1 MIYRVISI
9 AATALL
15 TTLTSAAVAQQ
26 PSFPLNPTGRELVYY
41 YDARGN
47 RILDFSHC
55 GYRNSDV
62 PIPNANI
69 AIRVPLV
76 EGDNSERIQ
85 RAVDYVATLPQSA
98 DGLRG
103 AVLLEQGTYTIDK
116 PIRITASGIV
126 LRGSGTESTTLLKRG
141 VDRGA
146 VVYIEGVND
155 YRTIDSTD
163 IVSNY
168 VPVNSC
174 GMRVASSANLKAGT
188 RVSLLRPSTAKWIK
202 TMRCADF
209 GGGIEVLGWKPGD
222 ADLLWDRT
230 ITEVIGDSIIIDAP
244 LTAALDKTHGDGVL
258 MRYEWPGR
266 ISECGVENMRI
277 AAECDTTE
285 NPMDENHAWTGV
297 SIDCAENCWVRK
309 TDFEGLAG
317 SAVIILHNG
326 SNITVEDCISRN
338 PVSEI
343 AGMRRR
349 TFHTMGQHTL
359 FQRCMS
365 EHGIN
370 DFAAGTNAAGPNAFV
385 QCEAADAHGF
395 SGSTGTWA
403 CGLLFDVVDIDGH
416 DLRFGN
422 LRSEKN
428 GAGWNTGNS
437 LFWQCTAA
445 GIECAS
451 PTSDARNR
459 AYACWAQFTG
469 DGDWDRSNS
478 FTSPRSI
485 FGQQLEERLG
495 KSVSKRMRILPRST
509 QASSSPTVEE
519 AMRLTEENAEP
530 RLTLRDWIR
539 RAPFAGEV
547 ATIGIKS
554 IDELPAPRPA
564 KNIPARQY
572 AVTDGRLTVDGALL
586 TGIQD
591 EVQWWNGTLRQR
603 HIKEATPHV
612 TRFVPDME
620 GTGLTDR
627 IDSVVVWMRDNGILA
642 LDHNYGLWYDRRR
655 DDHERVRRRDA
666 DVWAPFYEQPFARSG
681 QSSAWDGMS
690 RYDLTKY
697 NKWYWM
703 RLREFADKA
712 APEGLLLYNQHYFQ
726 HNIIEA
732 GAHWVDCPWRTT
744 NNINETGFPE
754 PVNYAGDKRVFMAEM
769 FYDIDHP
776 VRRELH
782 RKFIRQCLDNFRGQQ
797 NVIHFTSSEYTGP
810 MEFVQFWLDCVGEWE
825 AETGERPLI
834 ALSTTKDVQD
844 AILADPVRSKLV
856 DIIDIRYWHYREDG
870 SLYAP
875 EGGKNLAPRQHARK
889 LPAGYTNGNS
899 IYKAVSEYRAKFPDK
914 AVMFYSGFFERYGWE
929 ILLAGGSSATVPVR
943 DEAFRRAAASMSAT
957 SDSDGCKR
965 MTGDKGAIM
974 RFDESGAHD
983 VELPAGRYAIRAVN
997 PRSGEVRTLVKSI
1010 RVRGSYAL
1018 NSEGGTIHWFE
1029 KL

>member
-1 MIYRVISI
+1 M

-15 TTLTSAAVAQQ
+15 TASTTAAVAQQ
-26 PSFPLNPTGRELVYY
+26 PSFPLKPGGKELVYY

-55 GYRNSDV
+55 GYRNSNE
-62 PIPNANI
+62 PIPNAAI
-69 AIRVPLV
+69 AIRVPLA
-76 EGDNSERIQ
+76 EGDNSQRIQ
-85 RAVDYVATLPQSA
+85 RAVDYVSSLPLSA
-98 DGLRG
+98 DGIRG

-116 PIRITASGIV
+116 PIRITASGVI
-126 LRGSGTESTTLLKRG
+126 LRGSGTDATTLLKRG

-155 YRTIDSTD
+155 YRAIDTAD

-168 VPVNSC
+168 VPVNSR
-174 GMRVASSANLKAGT
+174 GMRVSLTAGLKAGT
-188 RVSLLRPSTAKWIK
+188 RISVLRPSTAHWIK
-202 TMRCADF
+202 TMHCNDF

-230 ITEVIGDSIIIDAP
+230 VTEVIGDSIIIDAP
-244 LTAALDKTHGDGVL
+244 LTAALDKTHCEGTL

-266 ISECGVENMRI
+266 ISECGVENLRI
-277 AAECDTTE
+277 AAECDTSE
-285 NPMDENHAWTGV
+285 NPMDENHAWTGI
-297 SIDCAENCWVRK
+297 SIDCAENCWVRQ

-317 SAVIILHNG
+317 SAVIVQHHG

-349 TFHTMGQHTL
+349 TFHTLGQHTL

-403 CGLLFDVVDIDGH
+403 CGLLFDLVDIDGH

-451 PTSDARNR
+451 PTSDAKNR

-485 FGQQLEERLG
+485 FGKQLEERLG
-495 KSVSKRMRILPRST
+495 RSVSKRMRVLPRST

-530 RLTLRDWIR
+530 RLTLKDWIR
-539 RAPFAGEV
+539 RAPFAGDV

-554 IDELPAPRPA
+554 VDELPALKTPA
-564 KNIPARQY
+564 AHHRRCRSY
-572 AVTDGRLTVDGALL
+572 EVTNGRLTVDGALL
-586 TGIQD
+586 TGIQ
-591 EVQWWNGTLRQR
+591 EEIQWWNGTLRQR
-603 HIKEATPHV
+603 HIDEATPHI

-627 IDSVVVWMRDNGILA
+627 IDSVVMWMRDNNILA

-712 APEGLLLYNQHYFQ
+712 APEGLLLYNEHYFQ

-744 NNINETGFPE
+744 NNINGTDFPE
-754 PVNYAGDKRVFMAEM
+754 PVNFAGDKRVFMAEM

-782 RKFIRQCLDNFRGQQ
+782 RQFIRQCLDNFRGQQ

-810 MEFVQFWLDCVGEWE
+810 LAFVQFWLDCVAEWQ
-825 AETGERPLI
+825 AETGEHPLI

-844 AILADPVRSKLV
+844 AILEDPVRSKLV
-856 DIIDIRYWHYREDG
+856 DIIDIRYWHYREDLT
-870 SLYAP
+870 LYAP

-899 IYKAVSEYRAKFPDK
+899 IYKAVSEYRAKYPDK

-943 DEAFRRAAASMSAT
+943 DEAFRRAAASMSST

-974 RFDESGAHD
+974 RFDESGTHD
-983 VELPAGRYAIRAVN
+983 VSLPAGRYAVRAVD
-997 PRSGEVRTLVKSI
+997 PKSGEVRIVVKSI
-1010 RVRGSYAL
+1010 RVRDTYAL
-1018 NSEGGTIHWFE
+1018 TADKGTIYWFE

>member
-1 MIYRVISI
+1 MIYRLITI

-15 TTLTSAAVAQQ
+15 TTAAATAIAQQ
-26 PSFPLNPTGRELVYY
+26 PSFPLKPGKKLVYY
-41 YDARGN
+41 HDARGN

-62 PIPNANI
+62 AIPDVPV
-69 AIRVPLV
+69 AIRVPLA
-76 EGDNSERIQ
+76 EGDNSDRIQ
-85 RAVDYVATLPQSA
+85 RAVDYVSSLPQSA
-98 DGLRG
+98 DGRRG
-103 AVLLEQGTYTIDK
+103 AVLLEEGVYTIDK
-116 PIRITASGIV
+116 PIRITASGVV

-141 VDRGA
+141 ADRGA
-146 VVYIEGVND
+146 VVYIEGRND
-155 YRTIDSTD
+155 YRVVETID
-163 IVSNY
+163 IESNY
-168 VPVNSC
+168 VPVSAT
-174 GMRVASSANLKAGT
+174 GMRVASTAGLAEGT
-188 RVSLLRPSTAKWIK
+188 RITVLRPSTAHWIK
-202 TMRCADF
+202 TMHCDEF

-222 ADLLWDRT
+222 ADLLWDRSVT
-230 ITEVIGDSIIIDAP
+230 AVLGDSITIDAP
-244 LTAALDKTHGDGVL
+244 LTAALDRTHGDARL

-266 ISECGVENMRI
+266 IGECGVENLTI
-277 AAECDTTE
+277 AAECDTSA
-285 NPMDENHAWTGV
+285 NPMDEDHAWTGIT
-297 SIDCAENCWVRK
+297 IDCAENCWVRH

-317 SAVIILHNG
+317 SAVIVQHNA
-326 SNITVEDCISRN
+326 SKVTVEDCISRN

-349 TFHTMGQHTL
+349 TFHTLGQHTL

-385 QCEAADAHGF
+385 QCEAVDAHGF

-403 CGLLFDVVDIDGH
+403 CGLLFDLVDIDGH

-451 PTSDARNR
+451 PTSDAKNR

-485 FGQQLEERLG
+485 FGQQLEERLER
-495 KSVSKRMRILPRST
+495 SVSKRMRILPRST

-530 RLTLRDWIR
+530 RLTLKEWIYS
-539 RAPFAGEV
+539 APFTGDISTFGV
-547 ATIGIKS
+547 KS
-554 IDELPAPRPA
+554 VDELPAPKRA
-564 KNIPARQY
+564 DTHRRHRTY

-586 TGIQD
+586 TGIQE
-591 EVQWWNGTLRQR
+591 EVQWWNGTLRRR
-603 HIKEATPHV
+603 HIAEATPHV

-681 QSSAWDGMS
+681 RSSAWDGMS

-697 NKWYWM
+697 NRWYWM

-712 APEGLLLYNQHYFQ
+712 APEGLLLYNEHYFQ

-744 NNINETGFPE
+744 NNINDTDFPE
-754 PVNYAGDKRVFMAEM
+754 PVNFAGDKRVFMAEM

-782 RKFIRQCLDNFRGQQ
+782 RQFIRQCLDNFKGQQ

-810 MEFVQFWLDCVGEWE
+810 LEFVQFWIDCVAEWE

-844 AILADPVRSKLV
+844 AVLEDPVRSKYV

-870 SLYAP
+870 TLYAP

-899 IYKAVSEYRAKFPDK
+899 IYKAVSEYRTKYPDK

-943 DEAFRRAAASMSAT
+943 DEAFRRAAASMSQT
-957 SDSDGCKR
+957 SDTDGCKR
-965 MTGDKGAIM
+965 MSGDKGAIM
-974 RFDESGAHD
+974 RFDEAGVHT
-983 VELPAGRYAIRAVN
+983 VVLPAGRYAVRGVN
-997 PRSGEVRTLVKSI
+997 AKSGEVRTLARSV
-1010 RVRGSYAL
+1010 RVNGSYQLA
-1018 NSEGGTIHWFE
+1018 SEGGTIYWFE
-1029 KL
+1029 RL